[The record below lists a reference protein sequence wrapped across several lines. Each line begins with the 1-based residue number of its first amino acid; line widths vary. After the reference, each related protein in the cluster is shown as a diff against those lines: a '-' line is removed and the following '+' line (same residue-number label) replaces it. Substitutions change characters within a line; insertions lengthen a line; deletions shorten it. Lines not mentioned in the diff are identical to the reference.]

1 MIAISS
7 NLIDQSD
14 VVATVS
20 WQLYSWPAKNVWIER
35 FMHASGEN
43 GGCYCSLEQ
52 FRKVSTWMHHEGTT
66 VVFTAPDECLAR
78 YIRIFSEKDTFVY
91 FTTGQGKLI
100 TLWCCHTAMTLY
112 TIIWTSKE
120 IICFVFCGPEALDE
134 EQWKLRTLRTA
145 KDSKLELCFVMRL
158 IALRCGPLSSE
169 FLKTDSLQSFLLSS
183 VHFVARKVTYVLQLY
198 VA

>member
-14 VVATVS
+14 VVATVL
-20 WQLYSWPAKNVWIER
+20 WQLYSWPAKTVWIER

-43 GGCYCSLEQ
+43 GDCYCSLEQ

-66 VVFTAPDECLAR
+66 VVFTAPDECPAR
-78 YIRIFSEKDTFVY
+78 YIRILSKNDTFVY

-100 TLWCCHTAMTLY
+100 TLWCCHTAMTFY
-112 TIIWTSKE
+112 TIIRTKQRDYLF
-120 IICFVFCGPEALDE
+120 CVFWSRSTWWGTVEA
-134 EQWKLRTLRTA
+134 TLRTA

-169 FLKTDSLQSFLLSS
+169 FLKIASLQSFLLSS
-183 VHFVARKVTYVLQLY
+183 VPFVARAVTYILQLY